1 MFIHQIPSF
10 IPKVFPN
17 LTWKIDHEID
27 SKEVYFTFDDGPTPE
42 ITDFVLECLA
52 KYEAKATFF
61 CIGKNMVSNA
71 ELVSKINKGGH
82 AIGNHTMNHANAW
95 KYNRDSFMLE
105 YLACSD
111 VMRQLNIPSVGFRP
125 PYGRVNRYIYQQITA
140 IEPVYMWTYLSGDYN
155 ADLTTQSIIRS
166 AKLGI
171 KPGSILVF
179 HDSVKAFTR
188 LKVILPEL
196 LDFCQRENY
205 TLKAL

>member
-1 MFIHQIPSF
+1 MFIHQIPTF

-17 LTWKIDHEID
+17 LTWKMDHEID

-61 CIGKNMVSNA
+61 CIGKNMVSN
-71 ELVSKINKGGH
+71 EDLVTKMSAAGH

-95 KYNRDSFMLE
+95 KFKLDAFIEDYC
-105 YLACSD
+105 ACSD
-111 VMRQLNIPSVGFRP
+111 VIRNLNITSAGFRP
-125 PYGRVNRYIYQQITA
+125 PYGRVNPYIYKQISQ
-140 IEPVYMWTYLSGDYN
+140 IEPVYMWSYLSGDYN

-166 AKLGI
+166 AKSGI
-171 KPGSILVF
+171 KSGSILVF
-179 HDSVKAFTR
+179 HDSVKALPR